1 MIYYFFYICVHVGL
15 KKSRHG
21 EGVGASSLWEMGQL
35 NFNMGPVWSEVRLM
49 H

>member
-1 MIYYFFYICVHVGL
+1 MIHYLYMCG
-15 KKSRHG
+15 HG
-21 EGVGASSLWEMGQL
+21 EGVGDSRLWEMGQL